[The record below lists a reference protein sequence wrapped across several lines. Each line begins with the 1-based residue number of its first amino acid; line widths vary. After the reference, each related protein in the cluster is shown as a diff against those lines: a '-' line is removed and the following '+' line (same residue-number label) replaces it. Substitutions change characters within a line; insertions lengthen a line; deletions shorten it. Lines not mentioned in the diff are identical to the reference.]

1 MDWVFE
7 IHQWF
12 SFFAGF
18 NWYEGPAM
26 RVLVT
31 GSSGQLAH
39 AVRLVW
45 AEHELFLPEEAV
57 LDLSQ
62 RDAIHAVV
70 AEVRPDVLINCA
82 AFTQVDRCEAEA
94 DLAMRINGTAVGWLA
109 DACETQGALLI
120 QISTDYVFD
129 GMGTRPYREN
139 DPTNPVSVYGRTK
152 LEGERQAARCSRH
165 LIARTSWLY
174 DAWGKNFLNTMLN
187 AATQGRALR
196 VVDDQRGAPTTCRA
210 LARQLKVAAEQNW
223 QGLVHTTCQ
232 GETTW
237 HGFAK
242 AIFEA
247 KGIPADLHPCT
258 TADYPTPAIRPAYS
272 VLDGARRRSLG
283 SDLMPSWQE
292 ALREVAGE

>member
-1 MDWVFE
+1 
-7 IHQWF
+7 
-12 SFFAGF
+12 
-18 NWYEGPAM
+18 M

-31 GSSGQLAH
+31 GGSGQLAH
-39 AVRLVW
+39 AIRLVW
-45 AEHELFLPEEAV
+45 ADHELVIPDESV
-57 LDLSQ
+57 LDLS
-62 RDAIHAVV
+62 REEAIHSVV
-70 AEVRPDVLINCA
+70 AEVRPDILINCA

-94 DLAMRINGTAVGWLA
+94 DLAMRINGTAVCWLA
-109 DACETQGALLI
+109 DACEAQGARLI

-129 GMGTRPYREN
+129 GTGTRPYRED

-187 AATQGRALR
+187 AAAQGRTLR

-210 LARQLKVAAEQNW
+210 LARQLKVAAEEGWN
-223 QGLVHTTCQ
+223 GLVHTTCQ

-247 KGIPADLHPCT
+247 KGIQADLSPCT
-258 TADYPTPAIRPAYS
+258 TADYPTPAKRPAYS
-272 VLDGARRRSLG
+272 VLDGSRRSSLG
-283 SDLMPSWQE
+283 TDLMPDWRE
-292 ALREVAGE
+292 ALAEVVSHPD

>member
-1 MDWVFE
+1 
-7 IHQWF
+7 
-12 SFFAGF
+12 
-18 NWYEGPAM
+18 M

-31 GSSGQLAH
+31 GASGQLAR
-39 AVRLVW
+39 AIRLTW
-45 AEHELFLPEEAV
+45 TAHELFLPEESV

-62 RDAIHAVV
+62 QAAIHSVV
-70 AEVRPDVLINCA
+70 SEVRPDVLVNCG

-94 DLAMRINGTAVGWLA
+94 DLAQKINATAVGWLA
-109 DACETQGALLI
+109 DACEAQEAMLI

-129 GMGTRPYREN
+129 GTGTRPYRED

-152 LEGERQAARCSRH
+152 LEGERQAAHCSRH

-187 AATQGRALR
+187 AAAQGRALR

-210 LARQLKVAAEQNW
+210 LARQLKVAAEQGW
-223 QGLVHTTCQ
+223 QGLVHATCG

-247 KGIPADLHPCT
+247 TRTSVDLSPCA
-258 TADYPTPAIRPAYS
+258 TADYPTPARRPAYS
-272 VLDGARRRSLG
+272 VLDGTHRRSLG
-283 SDLMPSWQE
+283 PDLMPTWEE
-292 ALREVAGE
+292 ALQEVTRAEVLP